1 MLRYKRTFKNM
12 YLMKTYLDA
21 VKNKAFNGNENIK
34 FSMLVISESYI

>member
-21 VKNKAFNGNENIK
+21 VKNKAFNGNEKYQIQHAG
-34 FSMLVISESYI
+34 YI